1 MLAGLA
7 VPGCCF
13 VSFNFLCDI
22 HSVHP
27 VHIMASLWDRV
38 LQFSQPLRHSDF
50 SYSIHQSYIKVNAH
64 TRKIVLHNFPCS
76 EPCDS
81 IQSFFSWNF
90 KEKCIAKN
98 RLPVPG
104 DPYPIDPLSLALS
117 LSLSLS
123 FAFRNWRANSLIR
136 KKAAALCEVSLRLP
150 SSLLLTSPF
159 WLSSYSY
166 AQVSFGEGGKMRLGK
181 TSVSYLILSYLAL
194 VVIRRRKDS

>member
-1 MLAGLA
+1 MLTRGKLCCTISRARNHVTLSKVSLA
-7 VPGCCF
+7 EI
-13 VSFNFLCDI
+13 SKRN
-22 HSVHP
+22 
-27 VHIMASLWDRV
+27 ASLRIGF
-38 LQFSQPLRHSDF
+38 QFQETLTQSTHSR
-50 SYSIHQSYIKVNAH
+50 S
-64 TRKIVLHNFPCS
+64 
-76 EPCDS
+76 
-81 IQSFFSWNF
+81 
-90 KEKCIAKN
+90 
-98 RLPVPG
+98 
-104 DPYPIDPLSLALS
+104 LSLS

-123 FAFRNWRANSLIR
+123 FVFRNWRANSLIR